1 MREPADKSKLY
12 YLINNLENENDFDE
26 ENYSLKLSLP
36 SYKEFSNVF
45 NEKSNVFNRKEYM
58 SHHEYYPIVI
68 IKFSI
73 FLG

>member
-12 YLINNLENENDFDE
+12 YLIHNLENENDFDE

-36 SYKEFSNVF
+36 SYKEFSNLF
-45 NEKSNVFNRKEYM
+45 NKKYM
-58 SHHEYYPIVI
+58 SHHEYYPVVI